1 MTLSSLTSQ
10 LGKFSS
16 LVANSWSNTRPVEP
30 VRTFH
35 DSVKVEIARI
45 GFGDS
50 RVGTVINYFARTH
63 GSSCFQIIDTYA
75 VATTS
80 DEFCVNAVTTET
92 VDSNLTDLVLR
103 ELRYEVSIMT
113 IVSQAYSYVSLT
125 TTRDDAK

>member
-1 MTLSSLTSQ
+1 MTFCSFTSQ
-10 LGKFSS
+10 FGQFGS
-16 LVANSWSNTRPVEP
+16 LVRNSRSDTRPVEP

-75 VATTS
+75 VAITT
-80 DEFCVNAVTTET
+80 DEIGLHTIFTQCIHSRLSNFVFRQFSYEISFVTVVRATH
-92 VDSNLTDLVLR
+92 
-103 ELRYEVSIMT
+103 RYVRF
-113 IVSQAYSYVSLT
+113 T
-125 TTRDDAK
+125 TAINNIK